1 MDSSIEQGG
10 NCPNVFKQKYKVGDL
25 IGCGGFSTVRIAT
38 DIQTTCEVAVKILV
52 HETMKI
58 KKMEERGLYYLFGFL
73 HDYVIYLNEFTI
85 GPDHL
90 LFQIT

>member
-1 MDSSIEQGG
+1 MEGSIIGE
-10 NCPNVFKQKYKVGDL
+10 KYKLGKI
-25 IGCGGFSTVRIAT
+25 IGRGAFSKVRIAT